1 MKEEEIKERYDSI
14 MMLEVEISSFSG
26 GGYKVRY
33 DLIRN
38 LISWNDSYMWNN
50 NFMKSLTTAKKEIIK
65 TRLPESGMLEW
76 MEGYNKGLT
85 EEFGRPTANPSSW
98 KITVKFVDGT
108 TLVSS
113 HTKNFPKK
121 WNDLKTI
128 IEQTTECTFRLR

>member
-1 MKEEEIKERYDSI
+1 MDYKKMYDSI
-14 MMLEVEISSFSG
+14 VMLEVEISSFSG

-33 DLIRN
+33 DLSRN

-50 NFMKSLTTAKKEIIK
+50 NFMKSLTATKKELINK
-65 TRLPESGMLEW
+65 ALPESGMLEW
-76 MEGYNKGLT
+76 MEGYNRGET
-85 EEFGRPTANPSSW
+85 EKYGRPTANPSSW
-98 KITVKFVDGT
+98 KITVKFEDNT